1 MKSYKTIWADVR
13 HGQGWMCPYC
23 VDRRGHTLATHN
35 NAMFRL
41 RDTSQLGRRNSDPQS
56 LRGTR

>member
-23 VDRRGHTLATHN
+23 VDKHGHTLATHN
-35 NAMFRL
+35 SAMFRL
-41 RDTSQLGRRNSDPQS
+41 PRPTSQLAD
-56 LRGTR
+56 GTLIRKA